1 MLFNSCSFS
10 FACPHCRS
18 ELEIKRWINFVMM
31 IIMFSVMY
39 GSHHFLALPG
49 ISRPIRGVLEG
60 GAGALAAL
68 LFICFGPNVYRIKAT
83 DPLSIL
89 PKLNPEQDSQ
99 R

>member
-1 MLFNSCSFS
+1 
-10 FACPHCRS
+10 
-18 ELEIKRWINFVMM
+18 
-31 IIMFSVMY
+31 
-39 GSHHFLALPG
+39 LPG